1 MLTRSH
7 LLPPSYSDSQYH
19 KHSPFPSPPVAT
31 SSLSKPSNLSFP
43 ALITPVS
50 SRSLTLSPTMA
61 SNPSLSTDN
70 SPAGTLQWGNGKEEE
85 LDRFAEVANR
95 VADAAGEVIRK
106 YFRKKFE
113 ILDKADLSEFLPQ

>member
-1 MLTRSH
+1 
-7 LLPPSYSDSQYH
+7 
-19 KHSPFPSPPVAT
+19 
-31 SSLSKPSNLSFP
+31 
-43 ALITPVS
+43 
-50 SRSLTLSPTMA
+50 MA

-70 SPAGTLQWGNGKEEE
+70 SPAGTLQWGKGKEEE